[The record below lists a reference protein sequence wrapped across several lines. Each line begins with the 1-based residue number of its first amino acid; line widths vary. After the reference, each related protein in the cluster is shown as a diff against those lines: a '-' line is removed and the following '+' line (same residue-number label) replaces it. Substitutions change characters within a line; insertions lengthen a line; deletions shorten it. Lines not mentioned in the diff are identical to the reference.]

1 MYTYKTIITQNIEM
15 NAEPE
20 KLKYTLD
27 EEQHKTLPKQNL
39 MKITVPKK

>member
-27 EEQHKTLPKQNL
+27 EEQHRHFPS
-39 MKITVPKK
+39 KI